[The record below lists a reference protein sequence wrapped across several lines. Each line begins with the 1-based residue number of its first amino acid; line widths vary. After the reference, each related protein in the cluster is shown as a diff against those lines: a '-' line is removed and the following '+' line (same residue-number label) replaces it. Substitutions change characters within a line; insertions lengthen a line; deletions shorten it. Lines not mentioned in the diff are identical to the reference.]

1 MLLIIAII
9 VVASADMITE
19 RKDHCTSMVFGRKAT
34 AHGFP
39 VATHAND
46 CADCDSRVAYV
57 PARNHPSNSQRPVY
71 DGIHSLYPRIVSPER
86 SETYTPVNGQAN
98 SIPLGYVPQTE
109 RTHALYEIYYPL
121 ISDAGVGIGE
131 STTSGKSVLSEQLVD
146 HQYPNSDLNGTAL
159 FTIGELM
166 KVAMEQES
174 NARDTIK
181 KAGALCQEFGF
192 GGEEWGTTEAVSVV
206 DNEEA
211 WIMEITGAG
220 SLDSPSCLWVAQR
233 VPDDHVAII
242 TNNMVIKEVVLN
254 DAENY
259 MYSDNLISRTIELGL
274 FPANKSAIDKFPWY
288 ETVAVTIPL
297 PQYSAMRTWRVFSQL
312 APSMGDWE
320 YNPDPLSY
328 PFSVKVDQPVSIG
341 EIMDLHR
348 DHYQGTEFDMTEGV
362 LAGPYNSPNLELP
375 GLPRSISI
383 ARTSYTAIVAPQGEL
398 SKVWVAMDQPTT
410 SVFVPFYAG
419 ALRSDGGRGKFHDSF
434 GSPYGPAQQV
444 FNRTT
449 AWWAFD
455 FVSNWMNINYRNMS
469 TEEVLPA
476 RDTLQEWVFD
486 QVNKLEK
493 NLTKNDKVQN
503 SVKMADVQTHIQAH
517 VTKTWWELADT
528 LIVRYNDGFFN
539 FGKNYPERA
548 VPIMVPSEWLNMV
561 GYKSNFYRPGEHW
574 VKPAGKEAYLEA
586 KTQVLGEDNDIASEQ
601 SSSHWIGILIAG
613 AVAFLGGVFFERS
626 KRRRNNYLDDTH
638 AGYYQ
643 KL

>member
-1 MLLIIAII
+1 MLKLAPFLT
-9 VVASADMITE
+9 VTLADMITD
-19 RKDHCTSMVFGRKAT
+19 RKDHCTSMVFGRLAT
-34 AHGFP
+34 QHGHP

-57 PARNHPSNSQRPVY
+57 PARVYEENSQRPVY
-71 DGIHSLYPRIVSPER
+71 DGIHSLYPRIVSRER
-86 SETYTPVNGQAN
+86 SEQYTPVKGQKN
-98 SIPLGYVPQTE
+98 SVPLGYVPQAD

-146 HQYPNSDLNGTAL
+146 HTYPNSNVNGKAL

-181 KAGALCQEFGF
+181 KAGALCQKFGF

-220 SLDSPSCLWVAQR
+220 SIDSPSCLWVAQR

-242 TNNMVIKEVVLN
+242 TNNMVIKEVVLTDTN
-254 DAENY
+254 NY
-259 MYSDNLISRTIELGL
+259 MFSDNLISRTIELGL
-274 FPANKSAIDKFPWY
+274 FPANTSAITRFPWY
-288 ETVAVTIPL
+288 ETVAETIPL

-312 APSMGDWE
+312 AASMGDWI

-328 PFSVKVDQPVSIG
+328 PFSVKVDAPVSIRQ
-341 EIMDLHR
+341 IMDLHR

-362 LAGPYNSPNLELP
+362 LAGPYNSPNLEMP

-383 ARTSYTAIVAPQGEL
+383 SRTSYTAIVAPQGEL

-410 SVFVPFYAG
+410 SVFVPFYAS
-419 ALRSDGGRGKFHDSF
+419 ALRSDGGKGKFDPSF
-434 GSPYGPAQQV
+434 GSPYGPAQQE

-449 AWWAFD
+449 TWWAFD

-469 TEEVLPA
+469 REEVFPA
-476 RDTLQEWVFD
+476 RDALQEWVFD
-486 QVNKLEK
+486 QVEHMEKSLSDNK
-493 NLTKNDKVQN
+493 VGN
-503 SVKMADVQTHIQAH
+503 SVKMADTQTGIQHH
-517 VTKTWWELADT
+517 VTKTWWDLADT

-539 FGKNYPERA
+539 FGKYYPDRA
-548 VPIMVPSEWLNMV
+548 VPIMMPKEWLNMV
-561 GYKSNFYRPGEHW
+561 GYKDDFYRPREHW
-574 VKPAGKEAYLEA
+574 IKPAGLDAYMQA
-586 KTQVLGEDNDIASEQ
+586 QTQVLNSDQETVVLKSTNWWGVLIGASIAF
-601 SSSHWIGILIAG
+601 IGGIW
-613 AVAFLGGVFFERS
+613 FER
-626 KRRRNNYLDDTH
+626 RRLRPDVSS
-638 AGYYQ
+638 GYYQ

>member
-1 MLLIIAII
+1 MLRTISLIA
-9 VVASADMITE
+9 VASGDMITE
-19 RKDHCTSMVFGRKAT
+19 RRDHCTSMVFGKHAT
-34 AHGFP
+34 QHGHP

-46 CADCDSRVAYV
+46 CADCDARVAYV
-57 PARNHPSNSQRPVY
+57 PARNFTKNSQRPVY
-71 DGIHSLYPRIVSPER
+71 DGIHSLYPRIVSNDR
-86 SETYTPVNGQAN
+86 SETYMPVNGQKE
-98 SIPLGYVPQTE
+98 SVPLGYVPQVD

-131 STTSGKSVLSEQLVD
+131 STTSGKAVLSEQLVD
-146 HQYPNSDLNGTAL
+146 HKYPNSDLNGTAL

-174 NARDTIK
+174 NARNTIR
-181 KAGALCQEFGF
+181 KAGLLCQEYGF

-211 WIMEITGAG
+211 WVMEITGAG
-220 SLDSPSCLWVAQR
+220 SMDSPSCLWVAQR

-242 TNNMVIKEVVLN
+242 TNNMVIKEVLLN
-254 DAENY
+254 DPDNY
-259 MYSDNLISRTIELGL
+259 MFSDNLISRTIELGL
-274 FPANKSAIDKFPWY
+274 FPANKSVITKFPWY
-288 ETVAVTIPL
+288 DTVAVTIPL

-312 APSMGDWE
+312 APSMSDWK

-328 PFSVKVDQPVSIG
+328 PFSVKVDTPVSIRQ
-341 EIMDLHR
+341 IMDLHR

-362 LAGPYNSPNLELP
+362 LAGPYGSPNLEMP

-419 ALRSDGGRGKFHDSF
+419 ALGNDGGKGRFDASF
-434 GSPYGPAQQV
+434 GSPYGPSQQV

-469 TEEVLPA
+469 AEEVFPA
-476 RDTLQEWVFD
+476 RDALQEWVFA
-486 QVNKLEK
+486 QVDNLEK
-493 NLTKNDKVQN
+493 SMTDNKVEN
-503 SVKMADVQTHIQAH
+503 SKRMADTQTSIQHH
-517 VTKTWWELADT
+517 VTTTWWELADT

-539 FGKNYPERA
+539 FGKYYPERA
-548 VPIMVPSEWLNMV
+548 IPMMVPKEWLNMV
-561 GYKSNFYRPGEHW
+561 GYKNDFYRPREHW
-574 VKPAGKEAYLEA
+574 MRPAGDEAYTEA
-586 KTQVLGEDNDIASEQ
+586 KTQVLSNEEPTVQ
-601 SSSHWIGILIAG
+601 KSSSSWWGLLIGA
-613 AVAFLGGVFFERS
+613 AVAFFGGVFFER
-626 KRRRNNYLDDTH
+626 KRHTHDTH
-638 AGYYQ
+638 GGYYQ

>member
-1 MLLIIAII
+1 MLKLAPLIT
-9 VVASADMITE
+9 VTLADMIAD
-19 RKDHCTSMVFGRKAT
+19 RKDHCTSMVFGKLAT
-34 AHGFP
+34 AHGHP

-57 PARNHPSNSQRPVY
+57 PARAHNENSQRPVY
-71 DGIHSLYPRIVSPER
+71 DGIQSLYPRVVSSER
-86 SETYTPVNGQAN
+86 SEQYMPVNGQKN
-98 SIPLGYVPQTE
+98 SVPLGYVPQADH
-109 RTHALYEIYYPL
+109 THALYEIYYPL

-131 STTSGKSVLSEQLVD
+131 STTSGKAVLSEQLLD
-146 HQYPNSDLNGTAL
+146 HTYPNSNVNGTAL

-181 KAGALCQEFGF
+181 NAGALCQEFGF

-220 SLDSPSCLWVAQR
+220 SIDSPSCLWVAQR

-242 TNNMVIKEVVLN
+242 TNNMVIKEVVLT
-254 DAENY
+254 DPENY
-259 MYSDNLISRTIELGL
+259 MFSDNLISRTIELGL
-274 FPANKSAIDKFPWY
+274 FPANTSAITKFPWY
-288 ETVAVTIPL
+288 DTVAVTIPL

-312 APSMGDWE
+312 APSMGDWV

-328 PFSVKVDQPVSIG
+328 PFSVKVDAPVSIRQ
-341 EIMDLHR
+341 IMDLHR

-362 LAGPYNSPNLELP
+362 LAGPYNSPNLEMP

-410 SVFVPFYAG
+410 SVFVPFYAS
-419 ALRSDGGRGKFHDSF
+419 ALRSDGGRGKFDPSF

-469 TEEVLPA
+469 AEEVFPA
-476 RDTLQEWVFD
+476 RDALQEWVFE
-486 QVNKLEK
+486 QVDHLEK
-493 NLTKNDKVQN
+493 SLTHDKVEN
-503 SVKMADVQTHIQAH
+503 SIKMADTQTGIQHH
-517 VTKTWWELADT
+517 VTKTWWDLADT

-539 FGKNYPERA
+539 FGKYYPERA
-548 VPIMVPSEWLNMV
+548 VPILMPKQWLNMV
-561 GYKSNFYRPGEHW
+561 GYKDDFYKPGEHW
-574 VKPAGKEAYLEA
+574 VKPAGMGAYNEA
-586 KTQVLGEDNDIASEQ
+586 KTQVLSNSQDTVVLQ
-601 SSSHWIGILIAG
+601 SSNWWGVLIGVII
-613 AVAFLGGVFFERS
+613 AFLGGVWFER
-626 KRRRNNYLDDTH
+626 KKNQQTDTSN
-638 AGYYQ
+638 GYYQ